1 MVSITRNEERKAREK
16 ERERESWEGG
26 WKAEFCRNGV
36 REESVLNLIVF
47 AFFPRGKEFPFDF
60 TTTVKNKEKTRGINS
75 I

>member
-16 ERERESWEGG
+16 EREREEDG